1 MFEASSLTELLKS
14 SSLSDVIADVLV
26 QVKAK
31 PEDISWRNTLFKL
44 YCIEGLWEKAL
55 MQLQTIELI
64 DDHVHKDTELYKN
77 LVFSE
82 LMRDSVLA
90 GERTAGLLDGSPP
103 EWMSLLLKANKLHRE
118 NQHQQSEALRIQAFE
133 LAPESAGKG
142 ETTGVFNWIA
152 DSDGRIGPV
161 CEFVSAGGYRQVP
174 YSVIQLMHVAQPKDL
189 LDLIW
194 APAHIKVNNEF
205 YYGYIPAR
213 YPLSHEAEQD
223 VKLGFLTRWNEE
235 SEIFS
240 TAMGRKVLITDRGE
254 FSLLEVTEITFA

>member
-1 MFEASSLTELLKS
+1 MTEASSLTEVLKTS
-14 SSLSDVIADVLV
+14 QLSDVLADVLV
-26 QVKAK
+26 RVKTK
-31 PEDISWRNTLFKL
+31 PEDIALRKTLFKL

-64 DDHVHKDTELYKN
+64 DDNAQKETELYKN

-82 LMRDSVLA
+82 LVRESVLA
-90 GERTAGLLDGSPP
+90 GERTAGLLDESSP
-103 EWMSLLLKANKLHRE
+103 EWMSMLLQANKLHTQKE
-118 NQHQQSEALRIQAFE
+118 HEQSEALRAQAFE
-133 LAPESAGKG
+133 LAPETAGKG
-142 ETTGVFNWIA
+142 EITGAFNWIA
-152 DSDGRIGPV
+152 DSDGRLGPV

-174 YSVIQLMHVAQPKDL
+174 YSVIQLMTVPQPKDL

-213 YPLSHEAEQD
+213 YPVTPDAEQKL
-223 VKLGFLTRWNEE
+223 KLGTVTEWVQE
-235 SEIFS
+235 SDIFS
-240 TAMGRKVLITDRGE
+240 TGMGRKMLITDRGE